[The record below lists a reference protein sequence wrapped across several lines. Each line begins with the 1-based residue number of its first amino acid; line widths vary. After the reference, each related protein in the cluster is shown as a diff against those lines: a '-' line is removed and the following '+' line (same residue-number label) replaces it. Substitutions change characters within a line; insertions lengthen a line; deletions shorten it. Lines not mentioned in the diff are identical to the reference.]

1 MWFIPTT
8 TTNPEREREREKTQ
22 KNICKVTCTCN
33 LLSFPSPP
41 HVALSLSH
49 MNNINNDKLL
59 YYYYIII
66 ILTILFIYSQPTL
79 ADFTVIPWIS
89 SPVIC
94 PRGREEKDR
103 DNERNNHLLH
113 FVVIK
118 G

>member
-1 MWFIPTT
+1 
-8 TTNPEREREREKTQ
+8 
-22 KNICKVTCTCN
+22 
-33 LLSFPSPP
+33 
-41 HVALSLSH
+41 
-49 MNNINNDKLL
+49 MNNINYDKLL
-59 YYYYIII
+59 YYYYYYYYSHNFII
-66 ILTILFIYSQPTL
+66 SQPTL

-113 FVVIK
+113 FVVIN

>member
-8 TTNPEREREREKTQ
+8 TTNPERERRCK
-22 KNICKVTCTCN
+22 KIHKVTCTCN

-41 HVALSLSH
+41 HVALSLSLSLSH
-49 MNNINNDKLL
+49 NF
-59 YYYYIII
+59 IIPK
-66 ILTILFIYSQPTL
+66 PTL

-103 DNERNNHLLH
+103 DNEKYNHLLH
-113 FVVIK
+113 YVVIN

>member
-1 MWFIPTT
+1 M
-8 TTNPEREREREKTQ
+8 
-22 KNICKVTCTCN
+22 
-33 LLSFPSPP
+33 
-41 HVALSLSH
+41 
-49 MNNINNDKLL
+49 IN
-59 YYYYIII
+59 YYYYYYYYHSHNFIIP
-66 ILTILFIYSQPTL
+66 QPTL
-79 ADFTVIPWIS
+79 ADFTVIPWIC